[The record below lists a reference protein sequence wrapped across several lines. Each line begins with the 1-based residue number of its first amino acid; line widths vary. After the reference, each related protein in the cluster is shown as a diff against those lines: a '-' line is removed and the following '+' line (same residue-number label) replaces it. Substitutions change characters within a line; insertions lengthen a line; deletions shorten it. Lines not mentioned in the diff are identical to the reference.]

1 MSHGMHVIPPK
12 LTSVYGHFR
21 KILGPRSMD
30 AGVRVSFHHG
40 EASGVHFKINCGEYR
55 DAIAKGIQDGMAS
68 RFPDFLKTG
77 SVWITE
83 ITEHPVDSSQWAFY
97 LAARSVIEQ
106 AYIISQVEYDPSV
119 LK

>member
-1 MSHGMHVIPPK
+1 MHVMPPNK
-12 LTSVYGHFR
+12 WTSVYAHFHR
-21 KILGPRSMD
+21 IVGPRAEE
-30 AGVRVSFHHG
+30 AGVRISFHHDD
-40 EASGVHFKINCGEYR
+40 ASGVNFKIICGEYK
-55 DAIAKGIQDGMAS
+55 DAITKGIQDGMAS

-83 ITEHPVDSSQWAFY
+83 ITEHPINSSNSAFY

-106 AYIISQVEYDPSV
+106 AYIISQVKYQPSA